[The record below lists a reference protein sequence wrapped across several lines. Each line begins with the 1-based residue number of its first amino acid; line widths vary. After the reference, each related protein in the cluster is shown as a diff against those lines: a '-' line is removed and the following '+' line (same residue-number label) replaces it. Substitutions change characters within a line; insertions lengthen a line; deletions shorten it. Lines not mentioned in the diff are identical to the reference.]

1 MVKELVTVTFVKIGF
16 IGTTIIIEALLDER
30 SARTDLKMRVVSCG
44 VSMDEADAEEVS
56 KIAAGIESDLYVVI
70 SPNAALP
77 GPKKAREI
85 LKETGKSIIAISDEP
100 SRKAMQKLPEEGIG
114 YIVVYGD
121 PMIGA
126 VTSFLDPVEM
136 AMFNGEVLRLL
147 SVTGVFRLIQSE
159 IDRVLDEIKAGQ
171 KPTLPEIVINK
182 MTALQYSNLQ
192 NPYAHAKAMAA
203 FEMGRE
209 VASLTTEGV
218 FKTEDRTETIQKVS
232 AAHEL
237 VRQAAKLADEAR
249 EIEKS
254 NDSVVRIA
262 HFKKGDRR
270 KKTELYGKY
279 EK

>member
-1 MVKELVTVTFVKIGF
+1 MVTVTFVKIGF

-44 VSMDEADAEEVS
+44 VSMDEADSEEIS

-77 GPKKAREI
+77 GPKKAREV
-85 LKETGKSIIAISDEP
+85 LKETGKPIIAISDEP
-100 SRKAMQKLPEEGIG
+100 SRKAMKKLPEEGMG
-114 YIVVYGD
+114 YIVIYGD

-136 AMFNGEVLRLL
+136 AIFNGDVLKVL
-147 SVTGVFRLIQSE
+147 SVTGVFRLIHSE
-159 IDRVLDEIKAGQ
+159 LDRVLDEIKAGQ
-171 KPTLPEIVINK
+171 KPTLPEIVITK
-182 MTALQYSNLQ
+182 MKALEHSDLS
-192 NPYAHAKAMAA
+192 NPYAYGKALAA
-203 FEMGRE
+203 FKMSRD

-218 FKTEDRTETIQKVS
+218 FKTEDRTETIQKVT

-237 VRQAAKLADEAR
+237 IRQAAKLADEAR
-249 EIEKS
+249 EIEKA
-254 NDSVVRIA
+254 NNSVMRYT
-262 HFKKGDRR
+262 HFKKGNLRR
-270 KKTELYGKY
+270 KTELHGKY

>member
-1 MVKELVTVTFVKIGF
+1 MVTVTFVKIGF

-44 VSMDEADAEEVS
+44 VSMEVEDSEEIS
-56 KIAAGIESDLYVVI
+56 KIAAGIESDLYVII

-77 GPKKAREI
+77 GPKKAREV
-85 LKETGKSIIAISDEP
+85 LKETGKPIIAISDEP

-114 YIVVYGD
+114 YIVVNGD

-136 AMFNGEVLRLL
+136 AIFNGDVLKLL
-147 SVTGVFRLIQSE
+147 SVTGVFRLIHTE

-171 KPTLPEIVINK
+171 EPTLPEIVITK
-182 MTALQYSNLQ
+182 MNALEHSDLS
-192 NPYAHAKAMAA
+192 NPYAYGKAMAA
-203 FEMGRE
+203 FEMGRR

-218 FKTEDRTETIQKVS
+218 FKTEDRTETLHKVT

-237 VRQAAKLADEAR
+237 VRQAAMLADEAR

-254 NDSVVRIA
+254 NDTVMRYT
-262 HFKKGDRR
+262 HFKKGNLRR
-270 KKTELYGKY
+270 KTELHGKY

>member
-1 MVKELVTVTFVKIGF
+1 MVTVTFVKIGF

-44 VSMDEADAEEVS
+44 VSMDESDAEEVS

-77 GPKKAREI
+77 GPKKAREV
-85 LKETGKSIIAISDEP
+85 LKETGKPIIAISDEP
-100 SRKAMQKLPEEGIG
+100 SRKAMKSLPEEGIG

-147 SVTGVFRLIQSE
+147 SVTGVFRLIHSE
-159 IDRVLDEIKAGQ
+159 LDRVLDEIKAGQ

-182 MTALQYSNLQ
+182 MTALQYSDLQ
-192 NPYAHAKAMAA
+192 NPYAYAKAMAA

-218 FKTEDRTETIQKVS
+218 FKTEDRTETIQKVA

-254 NDSVVRIA
+254 NDTVVRVT

-270 KKTELYGKY
+270 KKIELYGKH

>member
-1 MVKELVTVTFVKIGF
+1 MVTVTFVKIGF

-30 SARTDLKMRVVSCG
+30 SSRTDLKMRVVSCG
-44 VSMDEADAEEVS
+44 VSMDEAEAEEVS

-70 SPNAALP
+70 TPNAALP

-85 LKETGKSIIAISDEP
+85 LKETGKPIIAISDEP
-100 SRKAMQKLPEEGIG
+100 SRKAMRKLPEEGIG
-114 YIVVYGD
+114 YIVIYGD

-136 AMFNGEVLRLL
+136 AIFNGDVLKLL

-159 IDRVLDEIKAGQ
+159 LDRVLDEIKAGE
-171 KPTLPEIVINK
+171 KPTLPEIVITK
-182 MTALQYSNLQ
+182 MKALEYSDLQ
-192 NPYAHAKAMAA
+192 NPYAYGKALAA
-203 FEMGRE
+203 FEMGRN

-218 FKTEDRTETIQKVS
+218 FKTEDRTETIHKVT

-237 VRQAAKLADEAR
+237 VRQAAILADEAR

-270 KKTELYGKY
+270 KKTELHGKY